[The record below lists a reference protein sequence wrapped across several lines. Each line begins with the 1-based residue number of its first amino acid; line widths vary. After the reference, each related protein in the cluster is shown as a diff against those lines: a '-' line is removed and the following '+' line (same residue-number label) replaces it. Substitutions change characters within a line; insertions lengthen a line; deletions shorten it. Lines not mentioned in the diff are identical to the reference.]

1 MSTSCQTSSASQ
13 SASVAGQLQTGPLTN
28 WESAECNTTT
38 RPGPIKMPSTKSS
51 ISIFLFLQALDVLS
65 TLIGTRLGAQ
75 ESNFFISRLMN
86 VGPAAGL
93 SLAKMLAVFLVT
105 VAFLLNRR
113 RLIVFVNFW
122 FAAVVT
128 WNLAMIFLQALIR
141 NPNAVP
147 YLVWLTQNLKIS
159 SFLVW

>member
-93 SLAKMLAVFLVT
+93 SLAKMLAVFLVSA
-105 VAFLLNRR
+105 AFILNRR

-128 WNLAMIFLQALIR
+128 WNLGMILVQALLRSRSAFSSFVWLIR
-141 NPNAVP
+141 TLSTSS
-147 YLVWLTQNLKIS
+147 LVW
-159 SFLVW
+159 